1 MAHHVPL
8 FELLFD
14 EYYCLLLTQEITDL
28 LDLLPASPGE
38 LYAGWAC
45 EGLRGLAAFRG
56 GHLTT
61 LYIVIVS
68 VSTLLFSPVQPSL
81 I

>member
-14 EYYCLLLTQEITDL
+14 DYYCLLLTQEVSEL

-45 EGLRGLAAFRG
+45 EGLRGLAVFRG

-61 LYIVIVS
+61 LYIILVS
-68 VSTLLFSPVQPSL
+68 DSALLSPVKPCL
-81 I
+81 L

>member
-1 MAHHVPL
+1 MAQHQPI

-14 EYYCLLLTQEITDL
+14 QSYFLLLTQEVSDL
-28 LDLLPASPGE
+28 LSMPPTSVDE
-38 LYAGWAC
+38 LYAGWVI
-45 EGLRGLAAFRG
+45 EERRGLAVFRG

-61 LYIVIVS
+61 LFIILVS
-68 VSTLLFSPVQPSL
+68 VSTLLFSPDQPSL